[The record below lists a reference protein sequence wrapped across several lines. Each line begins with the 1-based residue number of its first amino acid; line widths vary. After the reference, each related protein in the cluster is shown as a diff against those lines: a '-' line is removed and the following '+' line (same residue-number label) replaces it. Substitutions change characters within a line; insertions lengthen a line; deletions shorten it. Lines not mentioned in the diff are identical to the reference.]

1 VVAVLGLT
9 ILGKPITLFLVMLI
23 RRWLRLTDLVTLLG
37 ATSFSS
43 IRLG

>member
-1 VVAVLGLT
+1 VVPDLT

-23 RRWLRLTDLVTLLG
+23 RRWLRLTDLVTRLG